1 MSSQKPTRQGALKPK
16 TDRDSVIV
24 ESPSNDPVVMSADEA
39 DLSGIR
45 MLEEAASARDNGKKG
60 QRSE

>member
-1 MSSQKPTRQGALKPK
+1 MSKPTRQGALKPK
-16 TDRDSVIV
+16 TRKDSVII
-24 ESPSNDPVVMSADEA
+24 ESPSNDPIVMSADEA

-45 MLEEAASARDNGKKG
+45 MLEEAASARENQNKG

>member
-1 MSSQKPTRQGALKPK
+1 M
-16 TDRDSVIV
+16 IV
-24 ESPSNDPVVMSADEA
+24 ERPSEDPIIMSADEA

-45 MLEEAASARDNGKKG
+45 MLEEASRARTNQEKG